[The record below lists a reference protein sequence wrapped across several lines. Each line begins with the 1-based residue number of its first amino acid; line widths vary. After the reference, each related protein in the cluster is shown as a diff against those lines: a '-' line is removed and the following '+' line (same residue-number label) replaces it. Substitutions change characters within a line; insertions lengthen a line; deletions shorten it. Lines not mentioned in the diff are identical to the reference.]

1 MNTVSFMVTNAGLKT
16 FLFMVFVFE
25 NFLDLIISGS
35 GTAIAR
41 AL

>member
-16 FLFMVFVFE
+16 YLFMVFVLE
-25 NFLDLIISGS
+25 NFLDLVSAS
-35 GTAIAR
+35 GTAIAH